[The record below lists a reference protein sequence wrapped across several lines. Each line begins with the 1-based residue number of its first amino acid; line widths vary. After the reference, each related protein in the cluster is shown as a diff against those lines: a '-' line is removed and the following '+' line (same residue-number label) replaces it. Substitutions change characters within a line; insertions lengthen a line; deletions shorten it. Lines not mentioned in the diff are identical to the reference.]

1 MLEKYLVIYYNSQCI
16 FQVYLI
22 IFHYHLVYYCQ
33 RNVLVIPES
42 FEAAECGMVVL
53 GRTDVI

>member
-1 MLEKYLVIYYNSQCI
+1 MYYNSQCI